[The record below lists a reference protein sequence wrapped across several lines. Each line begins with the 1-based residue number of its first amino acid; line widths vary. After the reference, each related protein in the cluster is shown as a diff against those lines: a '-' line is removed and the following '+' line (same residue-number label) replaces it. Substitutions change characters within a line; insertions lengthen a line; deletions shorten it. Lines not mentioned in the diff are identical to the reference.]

1 MQTLKIF
8 YDKSMQAILID
19 GKNVVDLS
27 SVENGA
33 TAILYSRVAGEGE
46 EFQSTFRFEVDEY
59 RPFWLD
65 FSYLSPAALI
75 IVIVENRLQ
84 LDGLT
89 YSPEINKVYGLVKNL
104 IKME

>member
-33 TAILYSRVAGEGE
+33 TAILHSRVAGEGE
-46 EFQSTFRFEVDEY
+46 EF
-59 RPFWLD
+59 
-65 FSYLSPAALI
+65 
-75 IVIVENRLQ
+75 
-84 LDGLT
+84 
-89 YSPEINKVYGLVKNL
+89 
-104 IKME
+104 